1 MATLFNT
8 KISATYEGLIKTI
21 DNAAIGAALRE
32 LTDGKG
38 QQTGLFLNTAGD
50 FKVSSILEWGSLK
63 DTGTNITVTKFVN
76 QADGIANNNND
87 TTLPTSAAVKHY
99 VDTKF
104 AVTDTLSEVL
114 GFGNTT
120 GGTDIA
126 VTAGDNITFHNL
138 SKAIFGA
145 NSEFQILYSGSASYI
160 QNFST
165 NLILESA
172 STIIKNSGATE
183 TLAQF
188 TTNGSVDLYYDNSKK
203 FETTTAGV
211 TITGSATISTIAN
224 SVQNNN
230 KYLVSES
237 GVIKY
242 RTNAEVLADI
252 GAGTGTMSSFKISD
266 NASGTSPETIAQ
278 GDTVNIASSTG
289 ISTTRT
295 SKTITVE
302 NTDRGSQQNVFKN
315 FLVPGQTTL
324 TAANNND
331 SITFANGGNVTL
343 TTQAGNIIGIAVP
356 NNTNYFVTGGSFNT
370 GNGELTLT
378 GNNASVGAVV
388 DLDGRYALNT
398 ALAGYLPLTAGSSY
412 PLTGSLYLDDYVV
425 HNGDANTFFGF
436 SGTDLITFQTNGN
449 EKLLIDQ
456 NSVYLRYQ
464 GSTKL
469 STQSNG
475 IKISGGILDVNN
487 QLGTAGQLLSSTGTA
502 LDWVDAPSGAS
513 VGGSDTQIQYNNGGA
528 FGGVSGFT
536 FDDVNNRLYLDTTRV
551 VIGGSSSFQN
561 GLTVNDAA
569 EFRSVVEF
577 ADGTASA
584 PSITFFNTGDDNTGI
599 FRVTSDTIG
608 FSTAGTERFRIN
620 ASGAFG
626 LSGANYGTAGQV
638 LTSNGSSSAPT
649 WQSAAGGSIGG
660 SGTANT
666 VPIFTAGTTLG
677 DSRITQPNSYQ
688 TVMSA
693 SGGMTLDVKAND
705 GNEPAIRLLN
715 SSNQG
720 WYMRLDSGP
729 TFTVKN
735 VGGNLTAF
743 SIDSSNIKLR
753 SSSNADGV
761 VYNRSTNAVQTTGSL
776 GVKMAASYPLSVDG
790 IIAAYGAIPA
800 VRLVANAGNPAI
812 YDMRNDSGVFEV
824 RDVNNGK
831 ELYNA
836 TSTSSG
842 YHKFF
847 INGTEK
853 MELNSSGNLAVDGT
867 ITGTSYTS
875 PTNTTLKLDSFGN
888 TVAEIMGNAANN
900 KAGAIRFNCDQNSH
914 GITIKSPQHSA
925 GATYTLTLPN
935 ADGTSGQVLS
945 TNGSGQ
951 LSFITAGGGG
961 ATSLNGLSDVTIDTT
976 NDSAYFI
983 SIPSGLS
990 NASNNIVIGEGAG
1003 SSIVSSGG
1011 NTIIGQNAMKT
1022 ASDNTRQN
1030 NTIIGYQAV
1039 ELSTQQIFETVI
1051 IGKQAGYNM
1060 SNCGETTLIGYQA
1073 GQEDNQYG
1081 VTAVGHSASRS
1092 GNGYN
1097 SEHFGNGAG
1106 EHSNGAY
1113 CITIGTQAGRNL
1125 DGNYSIAIGNR
1136 AANNN
1141 DAEGHISIGRDAG
1154 YSNTSAIQN
1163 VNIGHYAGTST
1174 STNGNRVI
1182 IGYEAGRY
1190 NTGVANT
1197 FIGDSSGIGVS
1208 GSSTGFYNTAVGQN
1222 SLFSLTTGYDNTAIG
1237 RIAGNGITT
1246 GNQNTI
1252 LGYGGNSLTTGS
1264 NNTFLGAQAGSN
1276 LISGTNVTV
1285 VGHSATASSTT
1296 ATNEI
1301 TLGNASVTLLRI
1313 PGLGNTDGHVLT
1325 YSSSSGG
1332 IVLAAAGGGGGG
1344 ASSLNG
1350 LSDCLV
1356 DTDSLYVGE
1365 VPSSLTNNPQGNT
1378 VLGIDAGNS
1387 ITDGT
1392 NNTLIGN
1399 DAGKSQT
1406 WANNNV
1412 SIGYQA
1418 SFSNTSRHSFVAIG
1432 CEAAKDNTNNITY
1445 GTFIGYQAG
1454 KGSNNNAGAVC
1465 IGMQSGLVSAGPDA
1479 VAIGRNAG
1487 RNNTA
1492 TGTISVGYQAGYLN
1506 TTAAQNTF
1514 IGYNAGFSSNTNG
1527 YNTVLGYQAMYD
1539 SLGSYNT
1546 FIGVE
1551 AGKGYNTGTSTASS
1565 NIAIGYKAMMQR
1577 RGGSGENVVIGNYA
1591 YMNTDGGYANVVIG
1605 NNAVNVA
1612 TSGRRNVVVGDNAD
1626 LAAGTDI
1633 QSVVLGYNATGNGNY
1648 TVTLGNSSTTGLHCQ
1663 VQTISALSDKRDKTN
1678 IEDSVYGLDL
1688 IDSLKPVTFEW
1699 DQRDGNR
1706 KGLKDL
1712 GFIAQD
1718 LQESDDE
1725 FLQLVNDNN
1734 PDKLQAS
1741 YGRLIPVLVKAIQE
1755 LRQEIRDCKNCK
1767 NN

>member
-50 FKVSSILEWGSLK
+50 FKVSAILEWGSLK

-114 GFGNTT
+114 SFGNTT
-120 GGTDIA
+120 GGTDIS
-126 VTAGDNITFHNL
+126 VSAGDDIKFHNL

-145 NSEFQILYSGSASYI
+145 NSEFQILYSGSNAYI
-160 QNFST
+160 QNFAT

-172 STIIKNSGATE
+172 STIIKNLGATE
-183 TLAQF
+183 TLAEF
-188 TTNGSVDLYYDNSKK
+188 TSNGSVDLYYDNSKK
-203 FETTTAGV
+203 FETTTSGV

-398 ALAGYLPLTAGSSY
+398 ALAGYLPLTAGSTK
-412 PLTGSLYLDDYVV
+412 PLTDSLYLDDYVV
-425 HNGDANTFFGF
+425 HNGDANTYFGF
-436 SGTDLITFQTNGN
+436 SANDKIILHAGGN
-449 EKLLIDQ
+449 EQLLADTQ
-456 NSVYLRYQ
+456 NVYLRSQ
-464 GSTKL
+464 GVTKL

-475 IKISGGILDVNN
+475 IKIAGGILDVND
-487 QLGTAGQLLSSTGTA
+487 QLGTAGQLLSSTGTE
-502 LDWVDAPSGAS
+502 LDWIDAPSGAT

-528 FGGVSGFT
+528 FGGVTGFT

-561 GLTVNDAA
+561 GLTVNDPA

-584 PSITFFNTGDDNTGI
+584 PSITFFNQGDSNTGI
-599 FRVTSDTIG
+599 FRIANDTIG
-608 FSTAGTERFRIN
+608 ISTAGTERLRIN

-626 LSGANYGTAGQV
+626 LSGANYGSTGQV

-705 GNEPAIRLLN
+705 SNEPALRLLN

-743 SIDSSNIKLR
+743 SIDGSNIKLR

-790 IIAAYGAIPA
+790 IIAAYGNIPA
-800 VRLVANAGNPAI
+800 VRLVANLGSPAI
-812 YDMRNDSGVFEV
+812 YDLRNDGGVFEV

-836 TSTSSG
+836 LSASSG

-914 GITIKSPQHSA
+914 GVTIKSPQHSA
-925 GATYTLTLPN
+925 NATYTLTLPN

-945 TNGSGQ
+945 TDGSGQ

-961 ATSLNGLSDVTIDTT
+961 ASSLNGLSDVTIDTT

-990 NASNNIVIGEGAG
+990 SASNNLIIGEGAG

-1011 NTIIGQNAMKT
+1011 NTVIGQNAMKT
-1022 ASDNTRQN
+1022 ASDNSRQD

-1039 ELSTQQIFETVI
+1039 ELATSQIFETVI

-1060 SNCGETTLIGYQA
+1060 GNCGETTLIGHKA

-1106 EHSNGAY
+1106 EHSNGEY
-1113 CITIGTQAGRNL
+1113 CITIGTAAGRNL
-1125 DGNYSIAIGNR
+1125 DGAYSIGIGNR
-1136 AANNN
+1136 AASNN
-1141 DAEGHISIGRDAG
+1141 DAVGHISIGRDAG
-1154 YSNTSAIQN
+1154 YSNTSGIYN
-1163 VNIGHYAGTST
+1163 TNIGYYAGANSNT
-1174 STNGNRVI
+1174 TNSRTNV
-1182 IGYEAGRY
+1182 GYEAGRY
-1190 NTGVANT
+1190 NTADSNT
-1197 FIGDSSGIGVS
+1197 YIGSQSGTGVS
-1208 GSSTGFYNTAVGQN
+1208 GSSSGSNNVG
-1222 SLFSLTTGYDNTAIG
+1222 LGRKAMFSHTTGSSNVGLGSSSLEQITTGSFNTAIG
-1237 RIAGNGITT
+1237 F
-1246 GNQNTI
+1246 QS
-1252 LGYGGNSLTTGS
+1252 GYNATTGS
-1264 NNTFLGAQAGSN
+1264 NNTSLGYG
-1276 LISGTNVTV
+1276 
-1285 VGHSATASSTT
+1285 ASPSS
-1296 ATNEI
+1296 
-1301 TLGNASVTLLRI
+1301 LNASNQITIGNSNITLLRI
-1313 PGLGNTDGHVLT
+1313 PGLGSTDGQVLT
-1325 YSSSSGG
+1325 YSSSAGG
-1332 IVLAAAGGGGGG
+1332 IVLAAAGGGG
-1344 ASSLNG
+1344 ASDLNG
-1350 LSDCLV
+1350 LSDCKE
-1356 DTDSLYVGE
+1356 TTGTFGDSLY
-1365 VPSSLTNNPQGNT
+1365 
-1378 VLGIDAGNS
+1378 
-1387 ITDGT
+1387 
-1392 NNTLIGN
+1392 IG
-1399 DAGKSQT
+1399 
-1406 WANNNV
+1406 
-1412 SIGYQA
+1412 
-1418 SFSNTSRHSFVAIG
+1418 
-1432 CEAAKDNTNNITY
+1432 
-1445 GTFIGYQAG
+1445 QAG
-1454 KGSNNNAGAVC
+1454 SNVT
-1465 IGMQSGLVSAGPDA
+1465 SSS
-1479 VAIGRNAG
+1479 
-1487 RNNTA
+1487 RNNTTVGLTA
-1492 TGTISVGYQAGYLN
+1492 GTAITDAAGCTFMGTYAGYAITVGTFN
-1506 TTAAQNTF
+1506 TALGQGALQSEDDGSRNT
-1514 IGYNAGFSSNTNG
+1514 
-1527 YNTVLGYQAMYD
+1527 
-1539 SLGSYNT
+1539 
-1546 FIGVE
+1546 
-1551 AGKGYNTGTSTASS
+1551 
-1565 NIAIGYKAMMQR
+1565 AIGYEALYQLNYSGWGR
-1577 RGGSGENVVIGNYA
+1577 NTAVGSQAGRALTSNSFQNTIIGAEAANSQGSSITNCTVIGY
-1591 YMNTDGGYANVVIG
+1591 GANPSAFNSTNQI
-1605 NNAVNVA
+1605 
-1612 TSGRRNVVVGDNAD
+1612 
-1626 LAAGTDI
+1626 
-1633 QSVVLGYNATGNGNY
+1633 
-1648 TVTLGNSSTTGLHCQ
+1648 TLGNTSVGALRCQ
-1663 VQTISALSDKRDKTN
+1663 VQTITSLSDERDKTN
-1678 IEDSVYGLDL
+1678 IEPIPYGLDF
-1688 IDSLKPVTFEW
+1688 IDSLKPKSFVW
-1699 DQRDGNR
+1699 DNRPEIAIEQDEEGNDIEVEFYSAN
-1706 KGLKDL
+1706 KGKEDI

-1718 LQESDDE
+1718 LLEVDDN
-1725 FLQLVNDNN
+1725 FLNLVHTDN
-1734 PDKLQAS
+1734 PDKLEAS
-1741 YGRLIPVLVKAIQE
+1741 YGRLIPVLVQAIKELKAEVE
-1755 LRQEIRDCKNCK
+1755 LLKS
-1767 NN
+1767 

>member
-1 MATLFNT
+1 MATLFNN
-8 KISATYEGLIKTI
+8 KISATYQGLIKTI
-21 DNAAIGAALRE
+21 DNAAIGAALKE
-32 LTDGKG
+32 LTDGSG
-38 QQTGLFLNTAGD
+38 NQSGLYLNTAGD
-50 FKVSSILEWGSLK
+50 FKVTAILEWGSLK
-63 DTGTNITVTKFVN
+63 DTGTNITISKLVN

-87 TTLPTSAAVKHY
+87 TTLPTSAAVKDY

-104 AVTDTLSEVL
+104 AITDTLSEVL

-120 GGTDIA
+120 GGTNIA
-126 VTAGDNITFHNL
+126 VSANDDITFTDS
-138 SKAIFGA
+138 SKALFGASSDLQIYHDGA
-145 NSEFQILYSGSASYI
+145 NSYIKESG
-160 QNFST
+160 T
-165 NLILESA
+165 GNLIISSNILKLETDTS
-172 STIIKNSGATE
+172 E
-183 TLAQF
+183 TFAQF

-295 SKTITVE
+295 SKTVTVE

-378 GNNASVGAVV
+378 GNNAAVGAVV

-412 PLTGSLYLDDYVV
+412 PLTGSLYLNDYVV

-436 SGTDLITFQTNGN
+436 SSTDTIKFQTNGN
-449 EKLLIDQ
+449 EQLLIDQ
-456 NSVYLRYQ
+456 NSVFLKYQ
-464 GSTKL
+464 GATKL

-475 IKISGGILDVNN
+475 IKIGGGILDVND

-502 LDWVDAPSGAS
+502 LDWIDAPSGGS
-513 VGGSDTQIQYNNGGA
+513 VGGSDTQLQYNNGGA
-528 FGGVSGFT
+528 FGGVTGFT
-536 FDDVNNRLYLDTTRV
+536 YDDANDRLYLDTTRV

-561 GLTVNDAA
+561 GLTINDPA

-626 LSGANYGTAGQV
+626 LSGANYGTSGQV

-720 WYMRLDSGP
+720 WYMRLDGGP
-729 TFTVKN
+729 TFAIKN

-761 VYNRSTNAVQTTGSL
+761 VYNRSTNAVQTTGNL
-776 GVKMAASYPLSVDG
+776 GVKMAASYPLAVDG
-790 IIAAYGAIPA
+790 IIAAYGGIPA

-812 YDMRNDSGVFEV
+812 YDMRNDGGVFEV

-836 TSTSSG
+836 ISTSIG

-847 INGTEK
+847 IDGTEK
-853 MELNSSGNLAVDGT
+853 MELNSSGNLSVNGT

-875 PTNTTLKLDSFGN
+875 PANATLKLDSYGN

-914 GITIKSPQHSA
+914 GVTIKSPQHSA
-925 GATYTLTLPN
+925 NATYTLTLPN

-945 TNGSGQ
+945 TDGSGQ

-961 ATSLNGLSDVTIDTT
+961 ASSLNGLSDVTIDTT

-990 NASNNIVIGEGAG
+990 SASNNLIIGEGAG

-1011 NTIIGQNAMKT
+1011 NTVIGQNAMKT
-1022 ASDNTRQN
+1022 ASDNSRQN

-1039 ELSTQQIFETVI
+1039 ELASSQIFETVI

-1060 SNCGETTLIGYQA
+1060 SNCGTTTLIGHKA

-1081 VTAVGHSASRS
+1081 VTAIGHSASRS

-1097 SEHFGNGAG
+1097 SEHFGVGAG
-1106 EHSNGAY
+1106 EHSNGEY
-1113 CITIGTQAGRNL
+1113 CITIGTNAGRNL
-1125 DGNYSIAIGNR
+1125 DGAYSIGIGNR
-1136 AANNN
+1136 AASNN
-1141 DAEGHISIGRDAG
+1141 DAVGHISIGRDAG

-1222 SLFSLTTGYDNTAIG
+1222 SLFSVTSGSSNTAVG
-1237 RIAGNGITT
+1237 RIAGNSITT
-1246 GNQNTI
+1246 GTQNSVF
-1252 LGYGGNSLTTGS
+1252 GYQSGSSIVGGS
-1264 NNTFLGAQAGSN
+1264 NNTFLGYQSGNN
-1276 LISGTNVTV
+1276 LVSGTNVTV
-1285 VGHSATASSTT
+1285 VGHSASASSSS

-1301 TLGNASVTLLRI
+1301 TLGNASVTKLRI
-1313 PGLGNTDGHVLT
+1313 PGLGSTDGHVLT

-1332 IVLAAAGGGGGG
+1332 IVLAAAGGGG

-1365 VPSSLTNNPQGNT
+1365 IPSNLSSNPQGNT
-1378 VLGIDAGNS
+1378 ILGIDAGNS
-1387 ITDGT
+1387 MTT
-1392 NNTLIGN
+1392 QSNSTFIGN
-1399 DAGKSQT
+1399 DAGSSMT
-1406 WANNNV
+1406 NYSNSTA
-1412 SIGYQA
+1412 IGYKA
-1418 SFSNTSRHSFVAIG
+1418 FSANGGGNSVAVGYRAGINYTG
-1432 CEAAKDNTNNITY
+1432 LWS
-1445 GTFIGYQAG
+1445 TFIGYDAG
-1454 KGSNNNAGAVC
+1454 FSASSNYV
-1465 IGMQSGLVSAGPDA
+1465 
-1479 VAIGRNAG
+1479 VAIGTNAMNSAAG
-1487 RNNTA
+1487 GNGSIAVGYYSLKSNTA
-1492 TGTISVGYQAGYLN
+1492 AGTIGIGYQAGYLN
-1506 TTAAQNTF
+1506 TSGAQNTF

-1626 LAAGTDI
+1626 LAAGSDI

-1663 VQTISALSDKRDKTN
+1663 VQAISALSDKRDKTN
-1678 IEDSVYGLDL
+1678 IEDSEYGLDL

-1725 FLQLVNDNN
+1725 FLQLVNNNN

-1755 LRQEIRDCKNCK
+1755 LRKEIKDCKNCK

>member
-21 DNAAIGAALRE
+21 DNAAIGTALKE

-50 FKVSSILEWGSLK
+50 FKVSAILEWGSLK

-76 QADGIANNNND
+76 QADGIDNNNND
-87 TTLPTSAAVKHY
+87 TTLPTSAAVKDY

-114 GFGNTT
+114 SFGNTT
-120 GGTDIA
+120 SGTDIS
-126 VTAGDNITFHNL
+126 VTAGDDIKFHNL
-138 SKAIFGA
+138 SKAIFGV
-145 NSEFQILYSGSASYI
+145 NSELQILYSGSASYI
-160 QNFST
+160 QNFSS
-165 NLILESA
+165 NLFIESA
-172 STIIKNSGATE
+172 STIIKNLGGNE

-266 NASGTSPETIAQ
+266 NGSGTSPETIAQ

-324 TAANNND
+324 TASNNND

-378 GNNASVGAVV
+378 GNNAAVGAVV
-388 DLDGRYALNT
+388 DLDGRYALDT
-398 ALAGYLPLTAGSSY
+398 ALAGYLPLTAGSTK
-412 PLTGSLYLDDYVV
+412 PLTGSLYLNDYVV
-425 HNGDANTFFGF
+425 HNGDANTYFGF
-436 SGTDLITFQTNGN
+436 SANDKIILHAGGN
-449 EKLLIDQ
+449 EQVLADSQ
-456 NSVYLRYQ
+456 NVYLRSQ
-464 GSTKL
+464 GVTKL

-475 IKISGGILDVNN
+475 IKISGGILDVND

-502 LDWVDAPSGAS
+502 LDWVDAPTGAT

-561 GLTVNDAA
+561 GLTVNDPA
-569 EFRSVVEF
+569 EFRNTVEF

-584 PSITFFNTGDDNTGI
+584 PSITFWNVGDNNTGI
-599 FRVTSDTIG
+599 FRVTTDTIG

-705 GNEPAIRLLN
+705 SNEPAIRLLN

-729 TFTVKN
+729 TFAIKN

-743 SIDSSNIKLR
+743 SIDGSNIKLR

-790 IIAAYGAIPA
+790 IIAAYGNIPA
-800 VRLVANAGNPAI
+800 VRLVANLGSPAI

-836 TSTSSG
+836 LSTSSG

-847 INGTEK
+847 IDGTEK

-990 NASNNIVIGEGAG
+990 NASNNLIIGEGAG

-1011 NTIIGQNAMKT
+1011 NTVIGQNAMKT
-1022 ASDNTRQN
+1022 ASDNSRQN
-1030 NTIIGYQAV
+1030 NVIIGYQAV
-1039 ELSTQQIFETVI
+1039 ELATQQVFETVI

-1060 SNCGETTLIGYQA
+1060 GNCGETTLIGYQA
-1073 GQEDNQYG
+1073 GMEDNQYG
-1081 VTAVGHSASRS
+1081 VTAVGHMASRS

-1113 CITIGTQAGRNL
+1113 CISIGTSAGRNL
-1125 DGNYSIAIGNR
+1125 DGNYSIGIGNR
-1136 AANNN
+1136 AASNN

-1154 YSNTSAIQN
+1154 YSNTSGIYN
-1163 VNIGHYAGTST
+1163 TNIGYYAGSNSNTTS
-1174 STNGNRVI
+1174 SRTNV
-1182 IGYEAGRY
+1182 GYEAGRY
-1190 NTGVANT
+1190 NTADSNT
-1197 FIGDSSGIGVS
+1197 YIGSQSGTGVS
-1208 GSSTGFYNTAVGQN
+1208 GSSSGSNNVGLGRKAMY
-1222 SLFSLTTGYDNTAIG
+1222 SHTTGSSNVGVGSSSLEQITTGSFNTAIG
-1237 RIAGNGITT
+1237 F
-1246 GNQNTI
+1246 QS
-1252 LGYGGNSLTTGS
+1252 GYNATTGS
-1264 NNTFLGAQAGSN
+1264 NNTSIGYGASP
-1276 LISGTNVTV
+1276 
-1285 VGHSATASSTT
+1285 SS
-1296 ATNEI
+1296 
-1301 TLGNASVTLLRI
+1301 LNASNQITIGNSSVNLLRI
-1313 PGLGNTDGHVLT
+1313 PGLGSTDGHVLT

-1332 IVLAAAGGGGGG
+1332 IVLAAAGGGGG
-1344 ASSLNG
+1344 ASDLNG

-1356 DTDSLYVGE
+1356 DTTNNNSFLIN
-1365 VPSSLTNNPQGNT
+1365 VPSGLTSGALSNLAIGQGAANSFT
-1378 VLGIDAGNS
+1378 SGDYNVILGFDAMKNA
-1387 ITDGT
+1387 TYPE
-1392 NNTLIGN
+1392 NCV
-1399 DAGKSQT
+1399 A
-1406 WANNNV
+1406 V
-1412 SIGYQA
+1412 GYKA
-1418 SFSNTSRHSFVAIG
+1418 AESATTRWGYVAIG
-1432 CEAAKDNTNNITY
+1432 SQAAQNNTNNITY
-1445 GTFIGYQAG
+1445 GTFVGWQAG
-1454 KGSNNNAGAVC
+1454 MGSSNNAGSTV
-1465 IGMQSGLVSAGPDA
+1465 IGMQAGLVSAGPNS

-1492 TGTISVGYQAGYLN
+1492 DGTISVGYQAGYLN
-1506 TTAAQNTF
+1506 TTAVQNTF
-1514 IGYNAGFSSNTNG
+1514 IGYEAGRTSNTNG
-1527 YNTVLGYQAMYD
+1527 YNTALGYQAMEN
-1539 SLGSYNT
+1539 SVGSYNT
-1546 FIGVE
+1546 FIGIQ
-1551 AGKGYNTGTSTASS
+1551 AGQGYNASTSTANS
-1565 NIAIGYKAMMQR
+1565 NIAIGYKAMSQR
-1577 RGGSGENVVIGNYA
+1577 RAGSGENVVIGNYA
-1591 YMNTDGGYANVVIG
+1591 YMNTDGGYGNVVIG
-1605 NNAVNVA
+1605 NNAVNIA
-1612 TSGRRNVVVGDNAD
+1612 TTGRRNVVVGDNAD

-1678 IEDSVYGLDL
+1678 IEDSEYGLDL

-1699 DQRDGNR
+1699 NQRDGNR

>member
-50 FKVSSILEWGSLK
+50 FKVSAILEWGSLK

-114 GFGNTT
+114 SFGNTT
-120 GGTDIA
+120 GGTDIS
-126 VTAGDNITFHNL
+126 VTAGDDIKFHNL
-138 SKAIFGA
+138 SKAIFGV
-145 NSEFQILYSGSASYI
+145 NSEFQILYSGSNAYI
-160 QNFST
+160 QNFAT

-343 TTQAGNIIGIAVP
+343 TTQAGNIIGISVP

-398 ALAGYLPLTAGSSY
+398 ALAGYLPLTAGSTK

-425 HNGDANTFFGF
+425 HNGDANTYFGF
-436 SGTDLITFQTNGN
+436 SANDKIILQAGGN
-449 EKLLIDQ
+449 EQVLADTQ
-456 NSVYLRYQ
+456 NVYLRSQ
-464 GSTKL
+464 GVTKL
-469 STQSNG
+469 STQTTG
-475 IKISGGILDVNN
+475 IKIAGGILDVND

-502 LDWVDAPSGAS
+502 LDWVDAPTGAT

-561 GLTVNDAA
+561 GLTVNDPA

-584 PSITFFNTGDDNTGI
+584 PSITFFNQGDNNTGI

-608 FSTAGTERFRIN
+608 ISTSGTERLRIN

-626 LSGANYGTAGQV
+626 LSGANYGTSGQV

-720 WYMRLDSGP
+720 WYMRLDNGP

-790 IIAAYGAIPA
+790 IIAAYGNIPA
-800 VRLVANAGNPAI
+800 VRLVANLGSPAI
-812 YDMRNDSGVFEV
+812 YDMRNDGGVFEV

-914 GITIKSPQHSA
+914 GVTIKSPQHSA

-951 LSFITAGGGG
+951 LSFVTAGGGG

-990 NASNNIVIGEGAG
+990 SAPNNLVIGEGAG

-1011 NTIIGQNAMKT
+1011 NTIIGQNAFKT
-1022 ASDNTRQN
+1022 SSDNNRQN

-1039 ELSTQQIFETVI
+1039 ELATAQVFETVI

-1060 SNCGETTLIGYQA
+1060 GNCGETTLIGHKA

-1081 VTAVGHSASRS
+1081 VTAVGWSASRS

-1113 CITIGTQAGRNL
+1113 CITIGTKAGRNL
-1125 DGNYSIAIGNR
+1125 DGNYSIGIGNR
-1136 AANNN
+1136 AASNN

-1154 YSNTSAIQN
+1154 YSNTSGIYN
-1163 VNIGHYAGTST
+1163 TNIGYYAGSNSSTTS
-1174 STNGNRVI
+1174 SRTNV
-1182 IGYEAGRY
+1182 GYEAGRY
-1190 NTGVANT
+1190 NTADSNT
-1197 FIGDSSGIGVS
+1197 YIGSQSGTGVS
-1208 GSSTGFYNTAVGQN
+1208 GSSSGSNNVG
-1222 SLFSLTTGYDNTAIG
+1222 LGRKAMFSHTTGSSNVGVGSSSLEQITTGSFNTAIG
-1237 RIAGNGITT
+1237 FQAGYNA
-1246 GNQNTI
+1246 TI
-1252 LGYGGNSLTTGS
+1252 GS
-1264 NNTFLGAQAGSN
+1264 NNTSLGYG
-1276 LISGTNVTV
+1276 
-1285 VGHSATASSTT
+1285 ASPSS
-1296 ATNEI
+1296 
-1301 TLGNASVTLLRI
+1301 LNASNQITIGNSNVTLLRI
-1313 PGLGNTDGHVLT
+1313 PGLGSTDGHVLT

-1332 IVLAAAGGGGGG
+1332 IVLAAAGGGG
-1344 ASSLNG
+1344 ASDLNG

-1356 DTDSLYVGE
+1356 STQYQSQYIGN
-1365 VPSSLTNNPQGNT
+1365 VPANATTAERNVT
-1378 VLGIDAGNS
+1378 LGFDAGNS
-1387 ITDGT
+1387 ITSG
-1392 NNTLIGN
+1392 
-1399 DAGKSQT
+1399 
-1406 WANNNV
+1406 NNNV
-1412 SIGYQA
+1412 YVGYYAGFSSTWGENAVAIGERAAQ
-1418 SFSNTSRHSFVAIG
+1418 SNVTRHSFVAIG
-1432 CEAAKDNTNNITY
+1432 YLAAQNNTNNITY
-1445 GTFIGYQAG
+1445 GTFIGREAG
-1454 KGSNNNAGAVC
+1454 KGSSNNAGATV
-1465 IGMQSGLVSAGPDA
+1465 IGMQAGLISAGPDS

-1492 TGTISVGYQAGYLN
+1492 TGTISIGYQAGYLN
-1506 TTAAQNTF
+1506 TSAVQNTF
-1514 IGYNAGFSSNTNG
+1514 VGYEAGQTSNTNG
-1527 YNTVLGYQAMYD
+1527 YNTALGYQAMEN
-1539 SLGSYNT
+1539 SVGSYNT
-1546 FIGVE
+1546 FIGVQ
-1551 AGKGYNTGTSTASS
+1551 AGQGYNAGTSTASS
-1565 NIAIGYKAMMQR
+1565 NIAIGHQAMSQR
-1577 RGGSGENVVIGNYA
+1577 RGGNGNNVVIGRDA
-1591 YMNTDGGYANVVIG
+1591 YKNSDGGYSNVIIG
-1605 NNAVNVA
+1605 NNAVQVTGSSHSNVA
-1612 TSGRRNVVVGDNAD
+1612 IGRYTTLDSNSDYNSIVIGTSA
-1626 LAAGTDI
+1626 I
-1633 QSVVLGYNATGNGNY
+1633 GNGSN
-1648 TVTLGNSSTTGLHCQ
+1648 TITLGNSSITGLRCQ

-1678 IEDSVYGLDL
+1678 IEDSEYGLDL